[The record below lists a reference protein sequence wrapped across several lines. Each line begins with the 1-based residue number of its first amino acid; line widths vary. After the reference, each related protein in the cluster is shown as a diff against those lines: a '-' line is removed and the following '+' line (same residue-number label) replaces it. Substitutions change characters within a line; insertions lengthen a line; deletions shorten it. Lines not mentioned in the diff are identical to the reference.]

1 MQSGYPSTD
10 WKTTR
15 WHIKRPSRLAAACMK
30 LSLETYGFCAETVR
44 FERHYVRARSR
55 YDVQR
60 TFATMNPNVNSAM
73 TAEKPKA
80 SW

>member
-15 WHIKRPSRLAAACMK
+15 WHTKRPSRFAAARMK
-30 LSLETYGFCAETVR
+30 LSLDTYGFCAETVR
-44 FERHYVRARSR
+44 IERHYVRTRSR

-60 TFATMNPNVNSAM
+60 TFATMNPSVANAM

-80 SW
+80 S